1 MIEVNKIFEKAVG
14 RLDNECDIIDVMEQ
28 VRKSKN
34 FMRNHLRREQK
45 ILLKFD
51 SSNVI
56 DANSESEEGS
66 AEEEEVLDQAEIIS
80 KNLNS
85 TNGLVAMWQIGNL
98 LKIFKPLEGKKL
110 EYFDANLF
118 KSFFLVDDDLESET
132 RVELGLTKRRNRKK
146 KADPLVVGT
155 PEPKFVKEVE
165 TSLGAKSEVKEGKET
180 LNRLVAN
187 KKPETLATSRHLLP
201 ESPKSPSKSKDPKAK
216 NNQVLN
222 SNEW

>member
-34 FMRNHLRREQK
+34 FLRNHLRREQK

-51 SSNVI
+51 YSNVI
-56 DANSESEEGS
+56 DANSESEDDS
-66 AEEEEVLDQAEIIS
+66 AEEEEVLDQDEIIS

-98 LKIFKPLEGKKL
+98 VKIFKPYEGKKL

-118 KSFFLVDDDLESET
+118 KSFFPVDDLESEI
-132 RVELGLTKRRNRKK
+132 RVALGLTKRRNGKK
-146 KADPLVVGT
+146 KAESKVVG
-155 PEPKFVKEVE
+155 
-165 TSLGAKSEVKEGKET
+165 S
-180 LNRLVAN
+180 
-187 KKPETLATSRHLLP
+187 H
-201 ESPKSPSKSKDPKAK
+201 
-216 NNQVLN
+216 
-222 SNEW
+222 